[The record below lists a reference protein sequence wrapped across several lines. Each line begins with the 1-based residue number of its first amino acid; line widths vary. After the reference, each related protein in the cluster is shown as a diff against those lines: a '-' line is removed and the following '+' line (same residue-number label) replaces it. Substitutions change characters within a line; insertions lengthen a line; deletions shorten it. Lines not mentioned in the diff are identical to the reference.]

1 MKKSWIIRVFWGILM
16 LGMAMGAK
24 AQVADMRVGELL
36 NSSDWFT
43 LEKEYPLLKDSVQTP
58 LLGLMSEALLGYYFN
73 RPDET
78 LACVDSLLRY
88 HQEELGLD
96 NITSMLMVRSATEAK
111 RGNYAVA
118 ADVLKDFASQL
129 RAQGVEMDYTPIDKA
144 VQHYNYSRNYL
155 PMSVE
160 RPEGDVVIAM
170 ANDNIVLK
178 IENDTVPR
186 GTTLQVPVV
195 VGGKEYQAIFDTGS
209 GSTFM
214 SAAFA
219 EKVGVN
225 VVADSFL
232 IQGGRQVYG
241 YWGFMDSM
249 RLGGITV
256 RNIPVAIN
264 PDTTL
269 NKVADID
276 FLIGADV
283 MSLMGEVQIFPHDGK
298 IVVPA
303 QPTAKPADGSNMY
316 MDGSSLII
324 KGESGGKAYGFLFD
338 TGNGMAALSYSFY
351 ERNKVEIDMK
361 AKRVRRLTGGVGA
374 VEERDVL
381 VLPVWA
387 LSFGG
392 RSLEFRD
399 MVVTIEGDKLV
410 PYAGNIGMALVN
422 QFEKVAINFDDCF
435 VVFE

>member
-1 MKKSWIIRVFWGILM
+1 MKKSWIIRVFWGTLM

-43 LEKEYPLLKDSVQTP
+43 LEREYPLLKDSVQTP

-78 LACVDSLLRY
+78 VACVDSLLRY

-144 VQHYNYSRNYL
+144 VQHYNYSRNYP

-283 MSLMGEVQIFPHDGK
+283 MALLGEVQIFPHDGK
-298 IVVPA
+298 IVVSA

-324 KGESGGKAYGFLFD
+324 KGESGGKAYGH
-338 TGNGMAALSYSFY
+338 
-351 ERNKVEIDMK
+351 
-361 AKRVRRLTGGVGA
+361 GGSV
-374 VEERDVL
+374 
-381 VLPVWA
+381 
-387 LSFGG
+387 
-392 RSLEFRD
+392 
-399 MVVTIEGDKLV
+399 I
-410 PYAGNIGMALVN
+410 
-422 QFEKVAINFDDCF
+422 
-435 VVFE
+435 

>member
-1 MKKSWIIRVFWGILM
+1 M
-16 LGMAMGAK
+16 LGIAMGAR
-24 AQVADMRVGELL
+24 AQAADMRVGELL

-43 LEKEYPLLKDSVQTP
+43 LEKEYSLLKDSVQTP
-58 LLGLMSEALLGYYFN
+58 MLRLMSEALLGYYFN

-78 LACVDSLLRY
+78 VACVDSLLRH
-88 HQEELGLD
+88 HQEELGLG
-96 NITSMLMVRSATEAK
+96 NITSMLMVRSAAEAK
-111 RGNYAVA
+111 RGNYVVA
-118 ADVLKDFASQL
+118 ADMLKDFVSQL
-129 RAQGVEMDYTPIDKA
+129 RAQGVEMDYTPIDRA
-144 VQHYNYSRNYL
+144 VQHYNYSSNNP
-155 PMSVE
+155 PMSVV
-160 RPEGDVVIAM
+160 RPKSDAVIAM
-170 ANDNIVLK
+170 TNDSIVLK

-195 VGGKEYQAIFDTGS
+195 VGDKEFQAIFDTGA

-219 EKVGVN
+219 EKAGVS

-276 FLIGADV
+276 FLIGAD
-283 MSLMGEVQIFPHDGK
+283 LMALLGEVQIFPHDGK
-298 IVVPA
+298 MVVPA
-303 QPTAKPADGSNMY
+303 QPTAKPAGGSNMY

-324 KGESGGKAYGFLFD
+324 KGESGGKTYGFLFD

-351 ERNKVEIDMK
+351 ERNKAEIDMK

-374 VEERDVL
+374 VEERDML
-381 VLPVWA
+381 VLPVWT

-392 RSLEFRD
+392 RRLEFRD
-399 MVVTIEGDKLV
+399 MVVTLEGDKLV
-410 PYAGNIGMALVN
+410 PHAGNIGMALVN
-422 QFEKVAINFDDCF
+422 QFEKVTINFDDCF
-435 VVFE
+435 VAFE

>member
-249 RLGGITV
+249 
-256 RNIPVAIN
+256 
-264 PDTTL
+264 
-269 NKVADID
+269 
-276 FLIGADV
+276 
-283 MSLMGEVQIFPHDGK
+283 
-298 IVVPA
+298 VVS
-303 QPTAKPADGSNMY
+303 Q
-316 MDGSSLII
+316 
-324 KGESGGKAYGFLFD
+324 
-338 TGNGMAALSYSFY
+338 
-351 ERNKVEIDMK
+351 
-361 AKRVRRLTGGVGA
+361 
-374 VEERDVL
+374 
-381 VLPVWA
+381 
-387 LSFGG
+387 
-392 RSLEFRD
+392 
-399 MVVTIEGDKLV
+399 
-410 PYAGNIGMALVN
+410 
-422 QFEKVAINFDDCF
+422 
-435 VVFE
+435 